1 MERWK
6 GGSTAIRARFHPSTL
21 PSFHHSVIT
30 PSTLDSTIHPGAP
43 LPPAP
48 RLVAAL
54 ADRYAFERELGQGGM
69 ATVYLAD
76 DLRHHRKVAI
86 KVLRPELA
94 ATIGPDRFFREIR
107 IAAQLQHPHILPLL
121 ESGEAEGFLF
131 YVMPFVDGHSLRD
144 RLAKTGE
151 LPVHEAVKLLTE
163 IVDALSYA
171 HARGVVHRDVK
182 PDNVML
188 SGRHALV
195 MDFGVA
201 KAVSEASGRN
211 QLTTAGVALGT
222 PAYMAPEQAAA
233 DPNLDHRVDIYAV
246 GAMAYELLAGRP
258 PFVGGTPQQVLA
270 AHVTQ
275 SPDPV
280 SRFRPGISPALEAV
294 IMRCLAK
301 RPADRFQSADELLAQ
316 LEPLVTPSGGMT
328 PTSTRPI
335 EGWKPGGR
343 SKLWVGIAAA
353 AVLGVAALAWAIG
366 RPRDRAP
373 LAQLDRA
380 QLTFTGNASAP
391 SLSPDGE
398 RIAFAQRECDSAGL
412 CTQSIVIE
420 DIGGAGSAK
429 ILSGALA
436 VWDTEWTGDGRHL
449 LVGAYFPEGW
459 GNFSVPTLG
468 GERRSLGQGRAN
480 LIGNGDTTLVT
491 WKLPGDSIAWL
502 RRVGTADGT
511 IYDSVALRSPAA
523 EFPQIS
529 PTSDGRWLA
538 IYSESDARVANR
550 GILTIADRAGR
561 VRDSVAFDHDRV
573 WGVEVIPGTRSMAV
587 FVDSRD
593 GLGADVVIY
602 RFDGSGRIAAD
613 ADTVI
618 RGLDAGV
625 SGLGRRG
632 ELLLLAGT
640 REASVWSFRW
650 DDFRRVDL
658 ALRRLALSTSLHV
671 TGSISPDGQ
680 RIFIVRDI
688 LRGGR
693 LTRQAAVMPTDSGP
707 ERLLGSPMML
717 QDWDWNQREIMVT
730 LRGEDSL
737 VLGTLN
743 PDNGQFRRLRS
754 IDPALIQELEALPDG
769 GIVFYPPLRDR
780 VYRALAPGL
789 PDTAFAKSEG
799 MGLIDAIEPSPD
811 GRSVAIVGFGDL
823 RTDSIV
829 VDIMSLADG
838 STKRIAAFTGESADT
853 PRWLPDNTLI
863 IPVNETG
870 WTLSLYRVSVDG
882 GPLTRLGTVPRYP
895 GSYRFAADGRRGIIR
910 STDFNQDVHVVR
922 NFAELVGE

>member
-1 MERWK
+1 
-6 GGSTAIRARFHPSTL
+6 L
-21 PSFHHSVIT
+21 P
-30 PSTLDSTIHPGAP
+30 A
-43 LPPAP
+43 AP

-94 ATIGPDRFFREIR
+94 ATIGPERFFREIR
-107 IAAQLQHPHILPLL
+107 IAAQLQHPHVLPLL

-131 YVMPFVDGHSLRD
+131 YVMPFVDGQSLRD
-144 RLAKTGE
+144 RLARTGE

-280 SRFRPGISPALEAV
+280 SRFRPGLSPALEAV
-294 IMRCLAK
+294 VMRCLAK

-328 PTSTRPI
+328 PTGTRPI
-335 EGWKPGGR
+335 EGWKPQGR
-343 SKLWVGIAAA
+343 SKLWVGLA
-353 AVLGVAALAWAIG
+353 AVAIFATAALAWAIG
-366 RPRDRAP
+366 RPGGRTP
-373 LAQLDRA
+373 MAQVDRA
-380 QLTFTGNASAP
+380 QITFTGNASSP
-391 SLSPDGE
+391 SLSPDGD
-398 RIAFAQRECDSAGL
+398 RLAFVQRECDSAGL

-429 ILSGALA
+429 ILTGALA
-436 VWDTEWTGDGRHL
+436 VWRTEWTGDGRHL
-449 LVGAYFPEGW
+449 LVGGYFPDGW

-468 GERRSLGQGRAN
+468 GERRSLGQGRAQ
-480 LIGNGDTTLVT
+480 LIGNGDTTLIT
-491 WKLPGDSIAWL
+491 WKLPGDSVAWL

-511 IYDSVALRSPAA
+511 IYDSVSIRSPAA
-523 EFPQIS
+523 EFPQIAL
-529 PTSDGRWLA
+529 TSDGRWLA
-538 IYSESDARVANR
+538 SYSESEARVATR
-550 GILTIADRAGR
+550 GTLTIADRTGR
-561 VRDSVAFDHDRV
+561 VRDSIVFPHDRV
-573 WGVEVIPGTRSMAV
+573 WGVEVLPGTRTMAV
-587 FVDSRD
+587 FIQSQ
-593 GLGADVVIY
+593 GSPGADIAIY
-602 RFDGSGRIAAD
+602 RFDGSGQIETRV
-613 ADTVI
+613 DTVM
-618 RGLDAGV
+618 RDLDAGI
-625 SGLGRRG
+625 SGVGRGG

-650 DDFRRVDL
+650 NDFRSVDL
-658 ALRRLALSTSLHV
+658 SLKRLALSTSLHV
-671 TGSISPDGQ
+671 TGSISPDGE
-680 RIFIVRDI
+680 RVFLVRDI

-693 LTRQAAVMPTDSGP
+693 LTRQASVIPVDSGP
-707 ERLLGSPMML
+707 ERLLGSPL
-717 QDWDWNQREIMVT
+717 ALEDWDWSQRDIIVT
-730 LRGEDSL
+730 VRGDDSVL
-737 VLGTLN
+737 VGTLN
-743 PDNGQFRRLRS
+743 PDNGQFRRLRAF
-754 IDPALIQELEALPDG
+754 DPGAIEELQALPNG
-769 GIVFYPPLRDR
+769 GFVFIPALRDR
-780 VYRALAPGL
+780 VHRVLAPGL
-789 PDTAFAKSEG
+789 PDTVFAAPRG
-799 MGLIDAIEPSPD
+799 MGMIRTIEPSPD
-811 GRSVAIVGFGDL
+811 GRSVAVAGFGDL
-823 RTDSIV
+823 RSDSVV
-829 VDIMSLADG
+829 VDIMSLVDG
-838 STKRIAAFTGESADT
+838 STRRIAAFAAEDVDT
-853 PRWLPDNTLI
+853 PRWLPDDTLI
-863 IPVNETG
+863 LPVNETQ
-870 WTLSLYRVSVDG
+870 WTLSLYRLSVNG
-882 GPLTRLGTVPRYP
+882 GRLGRLGTVPRYP
-895 GSYRFAADGRRGIIR
+895 GSYRFAADGHRGIIR
-910 STDFNQDVHVVR
+910 AVDNNQDVHVVR
-922 NFAELVGE
+922 NFAELVGK